1 MQWTR
6 ASSRVEVG
14 TSGFLSTSDFDGRVS
29 AELEQESQASSC
41 VEEWNSAGL
50 SRCLLGDRS
59 LVELYLEPVV
69 LSDHACGVSVPLRVV
84 NSSTGLHSKSCLGI
98 GFLSRV
104 AGEIGVFWNVAR
116 PTRLPL
122 KFLCDNGLLLRCDGK
137 VGIPFQKK
145 QGNQTSYQDQ
155 EGKRGSD

>member
-1 MQWTR
+1 MQWKS

-14 TSGFLSTSDFDGRVS
+14 TPGFLSISDFDRRVS
-29 AELEQESQASSC
+29 VQLEQESQASSC

-116 PTRLPL
+116 HTRLPL
-122 KFLCDNGLLLRCDGK
+122 E
-137 VGIPFQKK
+137 FQC
-145 QGNQTSYQDQ
+145 
-155 EGKRGSD
+155 